1 MLWMSSWSI
10 LSAQIRVYV
19 TLQNTD
25 AKTWVVV
32 LSEGESRGAV
42 KGGKSLSCGVCRA
55 AKSTAASVSCK
66 GDFTV
71 PFVFLFLRIF
81 SQYFS
86 FFSGTLIEL
95 FFSECMNSTGSYVLV
110 VHSKVVAMVMLRKE

>member
-1 MLWMSSWSI
+1 MLWMSSCSI
-10 LSAQIRVYV
+10 LSVQITGYV

-32 LSEGESRGAV
+32 LSEGESRGTV
-42 KGGKSLSCGVCRA
+42 KRGESLSCGVCRA

-71 PFVFLFLRIF
+71 PSVFLFLQI
-81 SQYFS
+81 FS

-95 FFSECMNSTGSYVLV
+95 FFSECMNSTGLYVL
-110 VHSKVVAMVMLRKE
+110 SRTQ